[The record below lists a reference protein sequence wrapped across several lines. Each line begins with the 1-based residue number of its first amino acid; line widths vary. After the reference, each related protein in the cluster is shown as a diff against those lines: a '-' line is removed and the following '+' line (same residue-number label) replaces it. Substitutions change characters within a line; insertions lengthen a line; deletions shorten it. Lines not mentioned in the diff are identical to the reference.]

1 MAAAAWPG
9 LAGCRAARPGAAQN
23 AGVGSVDTVPPPRP
37 HTRHQGAAQ
46 LADGTWRLFQG
57 LGTGTVLEAKCDYRV
72 AEVLMAARVMRQ
84 LNEGGLTALN
94 YCIAFTMWV
103 TAG

>member
-1 MAAAAWPG
+1 M
-9 LAGCRAARPGAAQN
+9 LTL
-23 AGVGSVDTVPPPRP
+23 SPPPRP